1 LASDYDL
8 ASVFKDLNFKGS
20 SVVGSL
26 ISSSIGLAS
35 AGTTMATS
43 ALKNTGATDKLF
55 GSTQLVGGFQDDIFN
70 PILIILIYDK
80 YKNLIFP
87 INPEEFTINTPSNS
101 QIVKIHNLGDRSI
114 PQRRGLST
122 FSINSFF
129 WAERNWFVPPQGAIE
144 WLETWRD
151 SGKPAHLIVTKLNY
165 SYKVTCENLKYTTK
179 AGEENDIYF
188 TLDLKEFRP
197 FKIKLKSV
205 HKLQSVQKS
214 TEVAITET
222 SSSKM
227 ESVPTVRSDVSESKK
242 EIPLPTSKTETT
254 TKTTVRLSKNDSGKD
269 FQQNIE
275 NADKF
280 FNERFKSESFEI
292 SSDSLKFNTDNISPK
307 KNKYDKALKI
317 FVETDSLPTS
327 TDLTQAGANNN
338 RYISLL
344 DKLEKNC
351 GANTPLQL
359 DYINSSGELVVVRT
373 SSSELLDIFG
383 RAENSD
389 VKDKIKGARQFL
401 RDYQIKCN
409 NFTVRK

>member
-1 LASDYDL
+1 
-8 ASVFKDLNFKGS
+8 
-20 SVVGSL
+20 
-26 ISSSIGLAS
+26 
-35 AGTTMATS
+35 
-43 ALKNTGATDKLF
+43 
-55 GSTQLVGGFQDDIFN
+55 
-70 PILIILIYDK
+70 
-80 YKNLIFP
+80 
-87 INPEEFTINTPSNS
+87 
-101 QIVKIHNLGDRSI
+101 
-114 PQRRGLST
+114 
-122 FSINSFF
+122 
-129 WAERNWFVPPQGAIE
+129 
-144 WLETWRD
+144 
-151 SGKPAHLIVTKLNY
+151 
-165 SYKVTCENLKYTTK
+165 
-179 AGEENDIYF
+179 
-188 TLDLKEFRP
+188 
-197 FKIKLKSV
+197 
-205 HKLQSVQKS
+205 
-214 TEVAITET
+214 
-222 SSSKM
+222 M

-242 EIPLPTSKTETT
+242 EISLPTSKTETT
-254 TKTTVRLSKNDSGKD
+254 AKTTVRLSKNDSGRD

-307 KNKYDKALKI
+307 KNKYDKALEI

-338 RYISLL
+338 RYINLL

-359 DYINSSGELVVVRT
+359 DYINSSGEHVVVRT

-389 VKDKIKGARQFL
+389 VKDKIEGARQFL